1 MLFFKYIAINDIIYN
16 VIRPVFN
23 DLALNITQSNNLTD
37 KCWLDK
43 TETSSQFADTI
54 YVTLKEAM

>member
-23 DLALNITQSNNLTD
+23 DLALNITQSKNLTD
-37 KCWLDK
+37 KC
-43 TETSSQFADTI
+43 
-54 YVTLKEAM
+54 